1 MSKICFKNFSFSYA
15 GTSQK
20 APTLRNINLSI
31 NAGQCVL
38 LTGSSGSGK
47 STLIRAINGLV
58 PNFFHGEL
66 KGSLCLDGIEVATI
80 PEKKLY
86 RTIATVSQNPCSQFF
101 TNSVGSELVFS
112 AENFALNITH
122 INHLLSQ
129 NLSLFQL
136 EGREYERLDKLSSG
150 EKQRVAC
157 ASASFIQPELILL
170 DEPSANLDAKA
181 AKMLAN
187 AIASWKKLGITVIVA
202 EHRSAYLGNLVDRQ
216 IHLEHGRII
225 ETAPIHSAATQA
237 ATEKRPSPLKA
248 TATTSDTWLLKSRA
262 RWFGIADKNARQYT
276 IAKSS
281 VIAVSGENGAGKS
294 SLFRQLCGLEKG
306 PLQLCDA
313 QGRLNTKALRQ
324 RCFFVDQE
332 VNRQLLCDSVSDE
345 VQLNMPGENE
355 QLAMS
360 ILSELDLIALKDDHP
375 LAISGGQKQR
385 LALATAVA
393 ANREFTVLDE
403 PTSGLDSKN
412 VTRVVKQITKM
423 RDRGCTVIVI
433 SHDPAVL
440 LACCDSVIHIRN
452 RQIEQMYDLDDRGQE
467 RLLSYMQFSDV
478 SEPPHATEVA
488 AYESST
494 LPISQA

>member
-1 MSKICFKNFSFSYA
+1 MSKICFKDFSFSYA
-15 GTSQK
+15 DTSQK
-20 APTLRNINLSI
+20 TPTLCNINLSI
-31 NAGQCVL
+31 DAGQCVL

-58 PNFFHGEL
+58 PNFYHGEL
-66 KGSLCLDGIEVATI
+66 EGSLYLDDIEVATI

-101 TNSVGSELVFS
+101 TNRVGSELVFS
-112 AENFALNITH
+112 AENFALDIAH

-129 NLSLFQL
+129 NLSHFQL
-136 EGREYERLDKLSSG
+136 EGREHERLDKLSSG

-181 AKMLAN
+181 AKILAN
-187 AIASWKKLGITVIVA
+187 AIANWKQLGITIIVA

-216 IHLEHGRII
+216 ILLEHGRVI
-225 ETAPIHSAATQA
+225 ETAPVRSTATQA
-237 ATEKRPSPLKA
+237 ATEKRPSTLRA
-248 TATTSDTWLLKSRA
+248 TATTSDTWLLKPRA
-262 RWFGIADKNARQYT
+262 RLFGIADRNTRPYT

-281 VIAVSGENGAGKS
+281 VVAVSGENGAGKS

-306 PLQLCDA
+306 PLQLCEV
-313 QGRLNTKALRQ
+313 QGRLKTKALRQ

-345 VQLNMPGENE
+345 VQLNMPCANE

-360 ILSELDLIALKDDHP
+360 ILSELDLIAQKDAHP

-385 LALATAVA
+385 LALATAIA

-412 VTRVVKQITKM
+412 VIRVIKQITKM
-423 RDRGCTVIVI
+423 RQRGCTVIVI

-440 LACCDSVIHIRN
+440 LACCDSVIHIHN
-452 RQIEQMYDLDDRGQE
+452 RQIEQMYNLDDRGQK
-467 RLLSYMQFSDV
+467 RLLNYMQFADI
-478 SEPPHATEVA
+478 SEPPHTAEMATF
-488 AYESST
+488 EST
-494 LPISQA
+494 TEPISQA